1 MLINLTSLKSMR
13 FAVVVIFLF
22 KFELRKKRR
31 VNESVF
37 VITVYLFS
45 FNIVNIFLRS
55 Y

>member
-13 FAVVVIFLF
+13 FVVVVIFLF
-22 KFELRKKRR
+22 KFELHKKRR